1 MRAVTFTGTGKNDVV
16 AIVDRVDP
24 VPGADE
30 VLIGVRYAGLNPAD
44 LQQRAG
50 LYPAPSGTVVD
61 IPGLEVAGTV
71 ISVGSGAGDWRIGD
85 RVMGLVGGGGLADR
99 VVTNRRHLVRV
110 PDVVDEQ
117 SAAAVPETFV
127 TAHDAIRTQADL
139 VMGET
144 LLVQGANGGV
154 GSAAVQ
160 IGVAAGARVIG
171 TSRSEAG
178 RAFVKSLGGE
188 AIGTDDIAD
197 TVKDLTGGEGV
208 DVVLELVG
216 APNFPAD
223 VRMLRTKGRI
233 IVIGIG
239 GGVDATLP
247 LGVLL
252 AKRASVR
259 GSGLRYRS
267 LEEKAVAMRRF
278 EHEVLPHLA
287 RESVR
292 ASVDRVFPAVD
303 AHAAFDHLETASK
316 QGKVLIAFE

>member
-1 MRAVTFTGTGKNDVV
+1 MRAVTFTGAGGNEVV
-16 AIVDRVDP
+16 AVVERIDP
-24 VPGADE
+24 VPGDDE
-30 VLIGVRYAGLNPAD
+30 VLIEVRYAGLNPAD

-50 LYPAPSGTVVD
+50 RYPAPSGTVADV
-61 IPGLEVAGTV
+61 PGLEVAGTV
-71 ISVGSGAGDWRIGD
+71 LAGGSGAGEWQVGD

-99 VVTNRRHLVRV
+99 VVVNRRHLVRV
-110 PDVVDEQ
+110 PNAVDEQ
-117 SAAAVPETFV
+117 SAAAVPEAFV
-127 TAHDAIRTQADL
+127 TAHDAIRTQAEL

-171 TSRSEAG
+171 ASRSEAG
-178 RAFVKSLGGE
+178 RAFVESLGGE
-188 AIGTDDIAD
+188 AIGTDDVVD
-197 TVKDLTGGEGV
+197 TVREFTGGEGV

-223 VRMLRTKGRI
+223 VRLLRTKGRI

-267 LEEKAVAMRRF
+267 LEEKAVAMRNF
-278 EHEVLPHLA
+278 EREVLPHLA
-287 RESVR
+287 RGSIV
-292 ASVDRVFPAVD
+292 ASVDRVFPAADV
-303 AHAAFDHLETASK
+303 HAAFDHLENASK